1 MSSKQNPTPT
11 PTSKPKP
18 KPKRKRKLVVRKKV
32 TPPPQPPSPSPP
44 PSPPPNLENQ
54 YLEQLSETEKIA
66 LKIAH
71 QQLESSFCLEKSIG
85 FLNFKEKI

>member
-11 PTSKPKP
+11 SKP

-32 TPPPQPPSPSPP
+32 TPPPQPSP
-44 PSPPPNLENQ
+44 PPPNLENQ

>member
-1 MSSKQNPTPT
+1 MSTNS
-11 PTSKPKP
+11 
-18 KPKRKRKLVVRKKV
+18 KPKRKRKLVLRKKV
-32 TPPPQPPSPSPP
+32 TQPPSPSPP
-44 PSPPPNLENQ
+44 SPPPLDLENQ

>member
-1 MSSKQNPTPT
+1 MSSKQNPT

-32 TPPPQPPSPSPP
+32 TPPPQPPSPSPSP

>member
-1 MSSKQNPTPT
+1 MSTNPNPT
-11 PTSKPKP
+11 PKP
-18 KPKRKRKLVVRKKV
+18 KPKRKRKLVLRKKV
-32 TPPPQPPSPSPP
+32 TPPPS
-44 PSPPPNLENQ
+44 PPNLENQ